1 MIRLPRLLAAL
12 SVSLLAG
19 AASAQE
25 VVHHRVPDSD
35 VPISQAVEIPDGR
48 ALVFLSSFGPFPFD
62 GKQAAAPPGDTKA
75 QTVAVLKRIEDSL
88 ARLALTHADVVKM
101 QVFLVADPKKGG
113 KIDLAGFTEGYR
125 QFYGTP
131 AQPNLP
137 TRSLVQVAG
146 LVNPGWLVQIEVT
159 AVRPKAR

>member
-12 SVSLLAG
+12 SVLLVAG
-19 AASAQE
+19 AAAAQE
-25 VVHHRVPDSD
+25 VVHHRVPGSD

-48 ALVFLSSFGPFPFD
+48 ALVFLSSFGPFPSD
-62 GKQAAAPPGDTKA
+62 DKHASAHPGDTKA
-75 QTVAVLKRIEDSL
+75 QTVAVLKRIEDAL
-88 ARLALTHADVVKM
+88 ARIALTHADVVKM

-113 KIDLAGFTEGYR
+113 KSDLAGFTEGYK

-137 TRSLVQVAG
+137 ARSLVQVAG
-146 LVNPGWLVQIEVT
+146 LVNPAWLVQIEVT
-159 AVRPKAR
+159 AVRPRAR